1 MAKKK
6 TGHYK
11 SIGKVAKK
19 KKVAITEE
27 APSYISEYRL
37 PRIKPKSGMKMKF
50 TPITRTLKKKPTDV
64 TKSGRARKTK
74 RR

>member
-27 APSYISEYRL
+27 APSYISEYKSKFKTFKELGLSPKR
-37 PRIKPKSGMKMKF
+37 PSKP
-50 TPITRTLKKKPTDV
+50 LKKKPTDV